1 MATSSLGTKACLSAR
16 KAAEV
21 SPCSSLCAG
30 EQGDGGRDAGD
41 PQGVRPLVLPSA
53 HSHRTTGMGAPARQ
67 QGSNQERASGHH
79 REVEPK
85 RGKRLNSFLFT
96 SIKNVKIETRMR
108 HSQEDD
114 SSSVGDDELV
124 YPPVFIAPVWQVAT
138 NDDGDLSGPVAGRSH
153 KYMRVGD
160 LSSTADRTDCVQN
173 ARKEKS
179 EQHPLGLCVYFV
191 EKKLQ

>member
-1 MATSSLGTKACLSAR
+1 MATSSLGTKTRLSAR

-30 EQGDGGRDAGD
+30 DRGDGGRDAGD
-41 PQGVRPLVLPSA
+41 PQGVRPLGLLSA
-53 HSHRTTGMGAPARQ
+53 DSHGATGMGAPARQ
-67 QGSNQERASGHH
+67 RGSNREGVSGHH
-79 REVEPK
+79 RQLEAE
-85 RGKRLNSFLFT
+85 RGERLNSLLFT
-96 SIKNVKIETRMR
+96 CIKNVKIETRMR

-124 YPPVFIAPVWQVAT
+124 YPPVFIAPVWQVAA

-160 LSSTADRTDCVQN
+160 PSSIADGTDCVQN
-173 ARKEKS
+173 AK
-179 EQHPLGLCVYFV
+179 
-191 EKKLQ
+191 